1 MNRRMSKVIS
11 AAAAA
16 ALIKDGATVGA
27 AACAMSGWPE
37 EISIAME
44 KQFLA
49 SGHPAKLT
57 LVHAAGIGN
66 WKDKGPNHFAHPGMI
81 GKWIGGHCG
90 LSPDFAKL
98 VLSGGCEGYNLPQGV
113 ISQLW
118 REIAARRPGMITKT
132 GIGTYVDPRLEGG
145 KMNSISTKDMVK
157 VITFEGEE
165 WLFYAGF
172 PVDVAII
179 RGTTADENGN
189 LSIEDEG
196 AWFEILPLAQAAKNS
211 GGIVIAEVKYV
222 ALSGTLNPKEVR
234 VPGVLVDHIVV
245 SEPANHWQS
254 AKTPFNPA
262 FAGRTREPIGSIPA
276 MALDE
281 RLIIARRAAMELTP
295 GAAVNFGV
303 GIPQG
308 IAGVTAVEGVPDL
321 AVMTSETGTIGGVP
335 ADGHDFG
342 MSYNADAFVEQMVQ
356 FDWYSGGGLDIA
368 FESFAQV
375 DAAGNVNVSKFNGK
389 SVGCGGFIDITQ
401 HAKKVV
407 YVGSFTAGG
416 LKLAAANGT
425 LKIATEGKHKKYVKQ
440 VEQITSSG
448 AYATKVKQPV
458 IFVTERCVF
467 ELQNG
472 QLVLTEIAPG
482 IDIDKDILAQ
492 MDFKPKTT
500 PAPKL
505 MDAGIFQDKWG
516 GLKKIID
523 AKSKTEPTR
532 QAAE

>member
-1 MNRRMSKVIS
+1 MSKVVS

-16 ALIKDGATVGA
+16 ALIKDGDTVGA

-37 EISIAME
+37 ELSIAME
-44 KQFLA
+44 KRFLS

-66 WKDKGPNHFAHPGMI
+66 WKDKGPDHFAHAGMI

-90 LSPDFAKL
+90 LSPDFAKMI
-98 VLSGGCEGYNLPQGV
+98 LSGGCEGYNLPQGV
-113 ISQLW
+113 LAQLW
-118 REIAARRPGMITKT
+118 REIAAHRPGMITKT
-132 GIGTYVDPRLEGG
+132 GIGTFVDPRLEGG
-145 KMNSISTKDMVK
+145 KMNKVTTKDIVK
-157 VITFEGEE
+157 VINFEGEE

-189 LSIEDEG
+189 LTVDDEG
-196 AWFEILPLAQAAKNS
+196 ALFEILPLAQAAKNS
-211 GGIVIAEVKYV
+211 GGIVIAEVAYV
-222 ALSGTLNPKEVR
+222 ALAGTLHPKSVR
-234 VPGVLVDHIVV
+234 VPGVLVDYIVV
-245 SEPANHWQS
+245 SAPENHWQS
-254 AKTPFNPA
+254 AATLYNPA
-262 FAGRTREPIGSIPA
+262 FSGRTRAPIGDIPA
-276 MALDE
+276 MALDD
-281 RLIIARRAAMELTP
+281 RLIIARRAAMELTA
-295 GAAVNFGV
+295 GSAVNFGV

-308 IAGVTAVEGVPDL
+308 IAGVSAVEGVPDL
-321 AVMTSETGTIGGVP
+321 ATMTSETGTIGGVP
-335 ADGHDFG
+335 ADGHNFG
-342 MSYNADAFVEQMVQ
+342 MSYNADAFVEQQVQ

-407 YVGSFTAGG
+407 YVGSFTTGG
-416 LKLAAANGT
+416 LKLQAAGGK
-425 LKIATEGKHKKYVKQ
+425 LKIETEGKYKKYIKN

-448 AYATKVKQPV
+448 TYATKVKQPV
-458 IFVTERCVF
+458 MFITERCVF

-472 QLVLTEIAPG
+472 QLTLTEVAPG
-482 IDIDKDILAQ
+482 IDIEKDILAQ
-492 MDFKPKTT
+492 MEFKPRVT

-505 MDAGIFQDKWG
+505 MEAGIFQAQWG
-516 GLKKIID
+516 GLKQLIA
-523 AKSKTEPTR
+523 AKTQKTL

>member
-1 MNRRMSKVIS
+1 MSKVIT

-16 ALIKDGATVGA
+16 ALIKDGATLGA
-27 AACAMSGWPE
+27 AACVLSGWPE
-37 EISIAME
+37 EIAIAME
-44 KQFLA
+44 TSFVK

-57 LVHAAGIGN
+57 FVHAAGIGN
-66 WKDKGPNHFAHPGMI
+66 WKDKGPQHFAHAGMI
-81 GKWIGGHCG
+81 GTWIGGHCG
-90 LSPDFAKL
+90 LSPDFAKM

-118 REIAARRPGMITKT
+118 REIAAHRPGMITKT

-145 KMNSISTKDMVK
+145 KMNKISKRDLVK
-157 VITFEGEE
+157 VINFEGEE

-189 LSIEDEG
+189 LTIDDEG

-222 ALSGTLNPKEVR
+222 ALAGTLNPKTVR
-234 VPGVLVDHIVV
+234 VPGVLVDHIVI
-245 SEPANHWQS
+245 SRPENHWQ
-254 AKTPFNPA
+254 AGATLYNPA
-262 FAGRTREPIGSIPA
+262 FSGRTREPMGQIPP
-276 MALDE
+276 MALDD
-281 RLIIARRAAMELTP
+281 RLIIARRAAMELTA

-308 IAGVTAVEGVPDL
+308 IAGVTAAEGVPDL
-321 AVMTSETGTIGGVP
+321 ATMTSETGTIGGVP

-375 DAAGNVNVSKFNGK
+375 DAIGNVNVSKFNGK

-416 LKLAAANGT
+416 LKLTAAGGK
-425 LKIATEGKHKKYVKQ
+425 LKIDAEGKHKKYVKQ

-458 IFVTERCVF
+458 LFVTERCVF
-467 ELQNG
+467 ELRDG
-472 QLVLTEIAPG
+472 ELVLTEIAPG
-482 IDIDKDILAQ
+482 IEIEKDILAQ
-492 MDFKPKTT
+492 MEFKPRTT

-505 MDAGIFQDKWG
+505 MEAGIFQPKWG
-516 GLKKIID
+516 GLQKIIA
-523 AKSKTEPTR
+523 AKTTKTL

>member
-1 MNRRMSKVIS
+1 MSKVIS

-27 AACAMSGWPE
+27 AACVMSGWPE
-37 EISIAME
+37 EIAIAME
-44 KQFLA
+44 KRFL
-49 SGHPAKLT
+49 STGHPAKMT
-57 LVHAAGIGN
+57 FVHASGIGN
-66 WKDKGPNHFAHPGMI
+66 WKDKGPQHFAHAGMI

-90 LSPDFAKL
+90 LSPDFAKM

-118 REIAARRPGMITKT
+118 REIAAHRPGMITKT

-145 KMNSISTKDMVK
+145 KMNKITTKDIVE
-157 VITFEGEE
+157 VVNFAGEE

-189 LSIEDEG
+189 LTIEDEG
-196 AWFEILPLAQAAKNS
+196 AWFEILPLAQATKNS

-222 ALSGTLNPKEVR
+222 ALAGTLNPKSVR
-234 VPGVLVDHIVV
+234 VPGVLVDHLVI
-245 SEPANHWQS
+245 SQPENHWQS
-254 AKTPFNPA
+254 AATLFNPA
-262 FAGRTREPIGSIPA
+262 FSGRTREPMGQIPA
-276 MALDE
+276 MKLDE

-308 IAGVTAVEGVPDL
+308 IAAVTAVEGVPDL
-321 AVMTSETGTIGGVP
+321 AIMTSETGTIGGVP

-375 DAAGNVNVSKFNGK
+375 DASGNVNVSKFNGK

-416 LKLAAANGT
+416 LKLVAAAAKLT
-425 LKIATEGKHKKYVKQ
+425 IESEGAHKKFVKQ
-440 VEQITSSG
+440 VEQITASG
-448 AYATKVKQPV
+448 AYAAKIKQPV
-458 IFVTERCVF
+458 LFVTERAVF

-472 QLVLTEIAPG
+472 KIVLIEVAPG
-482 IDIDKDILAQ
+482 IDADKDVLAQ
-492 MDFKPKTT
+492 MDFKAEKS
-500 PAPKL
+500 PKL
-505 MDAGIFQDKWG
+505 KSMPPEIFQQKWG
-516 GLKKIID
+516 GLKKILQ
-523 AKSKTEPTR
+523 AKTT
-532 QAAE
+532 QALPEAA

>member
-1 MNRRMSKVIS
+1 MSKVIS

-27 AACAMSGWPE
+27 AACVMSGWPE
-37 EISIAME
+37 ELSIAME
-44 KQFLA
+44 KRFLS
-49 SGHPAKLT
+49 SGHPAKIT
-57 LVHAAGIGN
+57 LVHASGIGN
-66 WKDKGPNHFAHPGMI
+66 WKDKGPQHFAHAGMI

-90 LSPDFAKL
+90 LSPDFARM

-118 REIAARRPGMITKT
+118 REIAAHRPGMITKT

-145 KMNSISTKDMVK
+145 KMNKITTKDIVK
-157 VITFEGEE
+157 VISFEGEE
-165 WLFYAGF
+165 WLFYTGF

-189 LSIEDEG
+189 LTIEDEG

-211 GGIVIAEVKYV
+211 GGIVIAEVKYI
-222 ALSGTLNPKEVR
+222 ALAGTLNPKNVR
-234 VPGVLVDHIVV
+234 VPGVLIDHIIV
-245 SEPANHWQS
+245 STPENHWQS
-254 AKTPFNPA
+254 AATRFNPA
-262 FAGRTREPIGSIPA
+262 FSGRTREPMGEIPA
-276 MALDE
+276 MALDD
-281 RLIIARRAAMELTP
+281 RLIIARRAAMELTA

-308 IAGVTAVEGVPDL
+308 IAAVTAVEGVPDL
-321 AVMTSETGTIGGVP
+321 ATMTSETGTIGGVP

-416 LKLAAANGT
+416 LKLAAAAGK
-425 LKIATEGKHKKYVKQ
+425 LQIEAEGKHKKFVKQ
-440 VEQITSSG
+440 VEQITASG
-448 AYATKVKQPV
+448 AYAAKIKQPV
-458 IFVTERCVF
+458 LFVTERAVF

-472 QLVLTEIAPG
+472 KIVLIEVAPG
-482 IDIDKDILAQ
+482 IDVDKDVLAQ
-492 MDFKPKTT
+492 MDFKPEKS
-500 PAPKL
+500 PKL
-505 MDAGIFQDKWG
+505 KSMPPEIFQANWG
-516 GLKKIID
+516 GLKKILE
-523 AKSKTEPTR
+523 AKAKTALPE
-532 QAAE
+532 AA

>member
-1 MNRRMSKVIS
+1 MNRHMSKVIS

-16 ALIKDGATVGA
+16 ALIADGATVGV
-27 AACAMSGWPE
+27 AACVMSGWPE
-37 EISIAME
+37 EIAIAME
-44 KQFLA
+44 KRFLG
-49 SGHPAKLT
+49 SGHPAKMT
-57 LVHAAGIGN
+57 FVHASGIGN
-66 WKDKGPNHFAHPGMI
+66 WKDKGPQHFAHLGMI
-81 GKWIGGHCG
+81 AKWIGGHCG
-90 LSPDFAKL
+90 LSPDFANM

-118 REIAARRPGMITKT
+118 REIAAHRPGMITKT

-145 KMNSISTKDMVK
+145 KMNKITTKDIVK
-157 VITFEGEE
+157 VVTFEGEE

-179 RGTTADENGN
+179 RGTTADEDGN
-189 LSIEDEG
+189 LTIEDEG

-222 ALSGTLNPKEVR
+222 ALAGTLNPKSVR

-245 SEPANHWQS
+245 SAPENHWQS
-254 AKTPFNPA
+254 AATLFNPA
-262 FAGRTREPIGSIPA
+262 FSGRTREPIGQIPA
-276 MALDE
+276 MVLDE
-281 RLIIARRAAMELTP
+281 RLIIARRAAMELTQ
-295 GAAVNFGV
+295 GAVVNFGV

-308 IAGVTAVEGVPDL
+308 IAGVAAVEGVPNL
-321 AVMTSETGTIGGVP
+321 ATMTSETGTIGGVP

-375 DAAGNVNVSKFNGK
+375 DAIGNVNVSKFNGK

-416 LKLAAANGT
+416 LKLAAAAGR
-425 LKIATEGKHKKYVKQ
+425 LKIETEGKHKKYVKQ
-440 VEQITSSG
+440 VEQITASG
-448 AYATKVKQPV
+448 AYATKIAQPV
-458 IFVTERCVF
+458 MFVTERCVF

-472 QLVLTEIAPG
+472 ELVLTEVAPG

-492 MDFKPKTT
+492 MEFKPRTT

-505 MDAGIFQDKWG
+505 MDAGIFQAKWG
-516 GLKKIID
+516 GLQ
-523 AKSKTEPTR
+523 KSLAARSKQTL

>member
-1 MNRRMSKVIS
+1 MSKVIS
-11 AAAAA
+11 AEAAA
-16 ALIKDGATVGA
+16 ALIADGATVGA

-37 EISIAME
+37 EISMAIE
-44 KQFLA
+44 KRFLA
-49 SGHPAKLT
+49 TGHPAKFT
-57 LVHAAGIGN
+57 LIHASGIGN
-66 WKDKGPNHFAHPGMI
+66 WKDKGPGHFAHVGMI
-81 GKWIGGHCG
+81 GKWVGGHCG
-90 LSPDFAKL
+90 LSPDFAQM

-113 ISQLW
+113 VSQLW
-118 REIAARRPGMITKT
+118 REIAAHRPGLITKT

-145 KMNSISTKDMVK
+145 KMNAISTTDMVK
-157 VITFEGEE
+157 VIQFEGEE
-165 WLFYAGF
+165 WLFYPSY

-189 LSIEDEG
+189 LTLEDEG
-196 AWFEILPLAQAAKNS
+196 AWFEILPLAQAAKNH

-222 ALSGTLNPKEVR
+222 ALAGTLNPKEVR
-234 VPGVLVDHIVV
+234 VPGVLVDHIVI
-245 SEPANHWQS
+245 SQPENHWQS

-262 FAGRTREPIGSIPA
+262 FSGRTREPMASIPA

-281 RLIIARRAAMELTP
+281 RLIIARRAAMELTA

-321 AVMTSETGTIGGVP
+321 ATMTSETGTIGGVP

-375 DAAGNVNVSKFNGK
+375 DAIGNVNVSKFNGK

-416 LKLAAANGT
+416 LKLAVGDGR
-425 LKIATEGKHKKYVKQ
+425 LKIAAEGKHKKFIKQ
-440 VEQITSSG
+440 VEQITASG
-448 AYATKVKQPV
+448 AYAGQVKQPV
-458 IFVTERCVF
+458 MFVTERCVF
-467 ELQNG
+467 ELLDG
-472 QLVLTEIAPG
+472 KLVLTEVAPG
-482 IDIDKDILAQ
+482 VDIDKDILAQ
-492 MDFKPKTT
+492 MDFKPLVKPGT
-500 PAPKL
+500 KL
-505 MDAGIFQDKWG
+505 MEAGIFQANWG
-516 GLKKIID
+516 GLKKAIA
-523 AKSKTEPTR
+523 AKQKLTL

>member
-1 MNRRMSKVIS
+1 MSKIIS

-27 AACAMSGWPE
+27 AACGMSGWPE
-37 EISIAME
+37 ELSMAME
-44 KQFLA
+44 QRFLQQ
-49 SGHPAKLT
+49 GHPADLT
-57 LVHAAGIGN
+57 LVHASGIGN
-66 WKDKGPNHFAHPGMI
+66 WRDKGPQHFAHRGMI

-90 LSPDFAKL
+90 LSPDFAKM
-98 VLSGGCEGYNLPQGV
+98 VLSGGCQGYNLPQGV

-118 REIAARRPGMITKT
+118 REIAAHRPGMITKT

-145 KMNSISTKDMVK
+145 KMNSITTKDIVK
-157 VITFEGEE
+157 LIDFAGEE

-189 LSIEDEG
+189 LTIEDEG

-222 ALSGTLNPKEVR
+222 ALAGTLNPKSVR
-234 VPGVLVDHIVV
+234 VPGVLVDHIIV
-245 SEPANHWQS
+245 SAPENHWQS
-254 AKTPFNPA
+254 AATLFNPA
-262 FAGRTREPIGSIPA
+262 FSGRTRAPLGDIPA

-308 IAGVTAVEGVPDL
+308 IAAVTAVEGVADL
-321 AVMTSETGTIGGVP
+321 ATMTSETGTIGGVP
-335 ADGHDFG
+335 ADGRDFG

-375 DAAGNVNVSKFNGK
+375 DAQGNVNVSKFNGK

-401 HAKKVV
+401 HAKRVV

-416 LKLAAANGT
+416 LKLAAAAGRLN
-425 LKIATEGKHKKYVKQ
+425 IACEGKHKKFVSK
-440 VEQITSSG
+440 VEQITASG
-448 AYATKVKQPV
+448 VYAAKIRQPV
-458 IFVTERCVF
+458 LFITERAVF

-472 QLVLTEIAPG
+472 KIVLIEVAPG
-482 IDIDKDILAQ
+482 IDADRDVIAQ
-492 MDFKPKTT
+492 MEFKPEKS
-500 PAPKL
+500 AKL
-505 MDAGIFQDKWG
+505 KSMPPEIFQPQWG
-516 GLKKIID
+516 GLKTLLA
-523 AKSKTEPTR
+523 AKPR
-532 QAAE
+532 QTLPEAA

>member
-1 MNRRMSKVIS
+1 MNRFMSKIIS
-11 AAAAA
+11 AEAAA
-16 ALIKDGATVGA
+16 ALIKDGATIGA

-44 KQFLA
+44 AQFLA
-49 SGHPAKLT
+49 KGQPAKLT

-66 WKDKGPNHFAHPGMI
+66 WKDKGPDHFAHAGMI
-81 GKWIGGHCG
+81 AKWIGGHCG
-90 LSPDFAKL
+90 LSPDFAKM
-98 VLSGGCEGYNLPQGV
+98 VLDGGCEGYNLPQGV

-118 REIAARRPGMITKT
+118 REIAAHRPGMITKT

-145 KMNSISTKDMVK
+145 KMNKISTTDMVK
-157 VITFEGEE
+157 VISFAGEE

-189 LSIEDEG
+189 LTVEDEG

-222 ALSGTLNPKEVR
+222 ALAGTLNPKSVR
-234 VPGVLVDHIVV
+234 VPGVLVDHIVI
-245 SEPANHWQS
+245 SKPENHWQS
-254 AKTPFNPA
+254 AATQFNPA
-262 FAGRTREPIGSIPA
+262 FSGRTREPMGQIPA
-276 MALDE
+276 MKLDD

-308 IAGVTAVEGVPDL
+308 IAAVAAVEGIPDL
-321 AVMTSETGTIGGVP
+321 ATMTSETGTIGGVP

-375 DAAGNVNVSKFNGK
+375 DATGNVNVSKFNGK

-416 LKLAAANGT
+416 LKLTAADGK
-425 LKIATEGKHKKYVKQ
+425 LSIDTEGKHKKYVKQ
-440 VEQITSSG
+440 VEQITASG
-448 AYATKVKQPV
+448 AYATKIKQPV
-458 IFVTERCVF
+458 MFVTERCVF

-472 QLVLTEIAPG
+472 ELVLTEIAPG
-482 IDIDKDILAQ
+482 VDMEKDILAQ
-492 MDFKPKTT
+492 MAFKPRTT

-505 MDAGIFQDKWG
+505 MEAGIFQAKWG
-516 GLKKIID
+516 DLKKIIA
-523 AKSKTEPTR
+523 AKSQKLPL
-532 QAAE
+532 AAE

>member
-1 MNRRMSKVIS
+1 MTGRMSKVIT

-16 ALIKDGATVGA
+16 ALIKDGDTVGA

-44 KQFLA
+44 TQFLA

-57 LVHAAGIGN
+57 LIHASGIGN
-66 WKDKGPNHFAHPGMI
+66 WKDKGPEHFAHAGMI
-81 GKWIGGHCG
+81 SKWIGGHCG
-90 LSPDFAKL
+90 LSPDFAKM

-113 ISQLW
+113 IAQLW
-118 REIAARRPGMITKT
+118 REIAAHRPGLITKT

-145 KMNSISTKDMVK
+145 KMNSISNKEMVK

-165 WLFYAGF
+165 WLFYAGYR
-172 PVDVAII
+172 VDVAII
-179 RGTTADENGN
+179 RGTTADQNGN
-189 LSIEDEG
+189 LTIEDEG

-222 ALSGTLNPKEVR
+222 AVAGTLNPKNVR
-234 VPGVLVDHIVV
+234 VPGVLVDHIVI
-245 SEPANHWQS
+245 SKPENHWQS
-254 AKTPFNPA
+254 ARTLFNPA
-262 FAGRTREPIGSIPA
+262 FSGRTREPMASIPP

-281 RLIIARRAAMELTP
+281 RLIIARRAAMELTA

-308 IAGVTAVEGVPDL
+308 IAGVAAVEGVPDL
-321 AVMTSETGTIGGVP
+321 ATMTSETGTIGGVP

-368 FESFAQV
+368 FESFAEV
-375 DAAGNVNVSKFNGK
+375 DAAGNVNVSKFNGR

-416 LKLAAANGT
+416 LKLGAGDGT
-425 LKIATEGKHKKYVKQ
+425 LKIITEGRHKKFIKT
-440 VEQITSSG
+440 VEQITASG
-448 AYATKVKQPV
+448 AYATKIKQPV
-458 IFVTERCVF
+458 MFVTERCVF
-467 ELQNG
+467 ELQDG

-482 IDIDKDILAQ
+482 IDLNRDILDQ
-492 MDFKPKTT
+492 MDFKPRLI
-500 PAPKL
+500 PAPRL
-505 MDAGIFQDKWG
+505 MEAGIFRTDWK
-516 GLKKIID
+516 GLQKIIA
-523 AKSKTEPTR
+523 AKSSRPALH
-532 QAAE
+532 AAE

>member
-1 MNRRMSKVIS
+1 MSKVIS
-11 AAAAA
+11 AEAAA
-16 ALIKDGATVGA
+16 ALIADGATLGA
-27 AACAMSGWPE
+27 AACVMSGWPE
-37 EISIAME
+37 EIAIAME
-44 KQFLA
+44 KRFLA
-49 SGHPAKLT
+49 VGHPAKLT
-57 LVHAAGIGN
+57 FVHASGIGN
-66 WKDKGPNHFAHPGMI
+66 WKDKGPQHFAHPGMI
-81 GKWIGGHCG
+81 GKWVGGHCG
-90 LSPDFAKL
+90 LSPDFAKM

-113 ISQLW
+113 VSQLW
-118 REIAARRPGMITKT
+118 REIAAHRPGLITKT

-145 KMNSISTKDMVK
+145 KMNRISTADMVK
-157 VITFEGEE
+157 VIQFEGEE

-189 LSIEDEG
+189 LTIEDEG
-196 AWFEILPLAQAAKNS
+196 AWFEILPLAQATKNS

-222 ALSGTLNPKEVR
+222 ALAGTLNPKSVR
-234 VPGVLVDHIVV
+234 VPGVLVDHIVI
-245 SEPANHWQS
+245 SAPENHWQ
-254 AKTPFNPA
+254 AGATLFNPA
-262 FAGRTREPIGSIPA
+262 FSGRTREPMGQIPA

-321 AVMTSETGTIGGVP
+321 TTMTSETGTIGGVP

-342 MSYNADAFVEQMVQ
+342 MSYNADAFVEQQVQ

-375 DAAGNVNVSKFNGK
+375 DAIGNVNVSKFNGR

-416 LKLAAANGT
+416 LKLAAAAGK
-425 LKIATEGKHKKYVKQ
+425 LKIAQEGKHKKFVKQ
-440 VEQITSSG
+440 VEQITASG
-448 AYATKVKQPV
+448 EYATKIKQPV
-458 IFVTERCVF
+458 LFVTERAVF

-472 QLVLTEIAPG
+472 KVVLIEVAPG
-482 IDIDKDILAQ
+482 IDADKDVIAQ
-492 MDFKPKTT
+492 MDFKPEKSLQLKSM
-500 PAPKL
+500 PAE
-505 MDAGIFQDKWG
+505 IFQAKWG
-516 GLKKIID
+516 GLQKILAAKTKKM
-523 AKSKTEPTR
+523 PL
-532 QAAE
+532 AAE

>member
-1 MNRRMSKVIS
+1 MSKVIS
-11 AAAAA
+11 AEAAA

-37 EISIAME
+37 ELTMAME
-44 KQFLA
+44 KRFLK
-49 SGHPAKLT
+49 SGHPAKMT
-57 LVHAAGIGN
+57 FVHAAGIGN
-66 WKDKGPNHFAHPGMI
+66 WKDKGPQHFAHAGMI

-90 LSPDFAKL
+90 LSPDFAKM

-118 REIAARRPGMITKT
+118 REIAAHRPGMITKT

-145 KMNSISTKDMVK
+145 KMNSITTKDIVK
-157 VITFEGEE
+157 VISFEGEE
-165 WLFYAGF
+165 WLFYSAF

-179 RGTTADENGN
+179 RGTTADESGN

-222 ALSGTLNPKEVR
+222 ALDGTLNPKSVR
-234 VPGVLVDHIVV
+234 VPGVLVDHIVI
-245 SEPANHWQS
+245 SAPENHWQS
-254 AKTPFNPA
+254 AATVFNPA
-262 FAGRTREPIGSIPA
+262 FSGRTREPMGDIPA

-281 RLIIARRAAMELTP
+281 RLIIARRAAMELTQ

-308 IAGVTAVEGVPDL
+308 IAAVTAVEGVPNL
-321 AVMTSETGTIGGVP
+321 TTMTSETGTIGGVP

-375 DAAGNVNVSKFNGK
+375 DATGNVNVSKFNGK

-401 HAKKVV
+401 HARKVV

-416 LKLAAANGT
+416 LKLVAADGK
-425 LKIATEGKHKKYVKQ
+425 LKIGTEGKHKKFVKQ

-448 AYATKVKQPV
+448 AYATKTQQPV
-458 IFVTERCVF
+458 LFITERCVF

-472 QLVLTEIAPG
+472 KVVLIEVAPG
-482 IDIDKDILAQ
+482 IDADRDIIAQ
-492 MDFKPKTT
+492 MEFKPEKS
-500 PAPKL
+500 PKL
-505 MDAGIFQDKWG
+505 KLMPAEIFQTKWG
-516 GLKKIID
+516 GLARILE
-523 AKSKTEPTR
+523 AKSKKPL
-532 QAAE
+532 QAAA

>member
-1 MNRRMSKVIS
+1 MSKVIS

-44 KQFLA
+44 KRFL
-49 SGHPAKLT
+49 SGGHPAKLT

-66 WKDKGPNHFAHPGMI
+66 WKDKGPQHFAHPGMI

-118 REIAARRPGMITKT
+118 REIAAHRPGMITKT

-145 KMNSISTKDMVK
+145 KMNSISTKDLVK

-165 WLFYAGF
+165 WLFYAAF

-189 LSIEDEG
+189 LTLEDEG

-211 GGIVIAEVKYV
+211 GGIVIAEVKYI
-222 ALSGTLNPKEVR
+222 ALEGTLNPKSVR

-245 SEPANHWQS
+245 SAPENHWQS
-254 AKTPFNPA
+254 ANTLFNPA
-262 FAGRTREPIGSIPA
+262 FSGRTREPMEQIPA

-308 IAGVTAVEGVPDL
+308 IAAVTAAEGVPGL
-321 AVMTSETGTIGGVP
+321 ATMTSETGTIGGVP

-375 DAAGNVNVSKFNGK
+375 DAIGNVNVSKFNGK

-401 HAKKVV
+401 HAKKIV

-416 LKLAAANGT
+416 LKLVAAAGK
-425 LKIATEGKHKKYVKQ
+425 LKIASEGKHKKYVKQ

-448 AYATKVKQPV
+448 AYATKIKQPV
-458 IFVTERCVF
+458 MFITERCVF

-472 QLVLTEIAPG
+472 KLVLTELAPG
-482 IDIDKDILAQ
+482 IDADKDVLAQ
-492 MDFKPKTT
+492 MDFVPEKSPHMKTM
-500 PAPKL
+500 PAE
-505 MDAGIFQDKWG
+505 IFQEKWG
-516 GLKKIID
+516 GLKKIL
-523 AKSKTEPTR
+523 AEKSKKPL
-532 QAAE
+532 QAAA